1 MRYKNKVTNE
11 RQNSAFVLVIRS
23 VDCEI
28 QTFRPESSV
37 AEIEDSHV
45 NYYRKIVLHYYAH
58 IIKYR
63 TL

>member
-1 MRYKNKVTNE
+1 MCYKNKVTNE

-28 QTFRPESSV
+28 QTFRPESRV

-45 NYYRKIVLHYYAH
+45 VFGQKCAP
-58 IIKYR
+58 KS
-63 TL
+63 T